1 MKHLNK
7 LVSEFVKDDIV
18 VLSIDLTVKEALEV
32 VRAKAPKGAIIY
44 FYVVDNKE
52 RLVGM
57 VSARDMLTA
66 SEDDLIKDL
75 YSNKIVSIK
84 ENETVY
90 DACELFLSH
99 KFLALP
105 VVDKQGHIK
114 GMLDISLFTEDIT
127 DLSNRKYSDD
137 AFELIGFKV
146 EQVQNATAFKVWRY
160 RFPWLLS
167 TIISGMLCALL
178 AQQFESTLVKSIV
191 LAFFLTLVLALGES
205 VSVQSM
211 TVTIKQLQYSNLT
224 FKWFFNA
231 FRKEVNSSLLLAI
244 SCSLAVLFVIA
255 LWMGFS
261 VSIYVIAFS
270 IMLSVLNASLV
281 GFTIPT
287 FLHGLKLD
295 PKLASGPLTLAITD
309 VCTLLIYFISAEIF
323 L

>member
-1 MKHLNK
+1 MRNLNK
-7 LVSEFVKDDIV
+7 LVSEFVKNDII
-18 VLSIDLTVKEALEV
+18 VLSLEMSVKEALEL
-32 VRAKAPKGAIIY
+32 VRTKTSKGAIIY
-44 FYVVDNKE
+44 FYVVDSNEK
-52 RLVGM
+52 LVGI
-57 VSARDMLTA
+57 VSARDILTA
-66 SEDDLIKDL
+66 SEDDLIKDI
-75 YSNKIVSIK
+75 YSKKLVSIK

-90 DACELFLSH
+90 RACELFLHH

-105 VVDKQGHIK
+105 VTDEQGHVK
-114 GMLDISLFTEDIT
+114 GVLDITLFTEDIT

-167 TIISGMLCALL
+167 TIVSGMLCALL
-178 AQQFESTLVKSIV
+178 AQQFEGTLVKSIV

-205 VSVQSM
+205 ISVQSM
-211 TVTIKQLQYSNLT
+211 TVTIKELQYSNLNL
-224 FKWFFNA
+224 KWFFNS
-231 FRKEVNSSLLLAI
+231 FRKEVKSSLLLAL

-261 VSIYVIAFS
+261 TSILVIAIS
-270 IMLSVLNASLV
+270 IFLSVLNASLV

-295 PKLASGPLTLAITD
+295 PKVASGPLTLAITD
-309 VCTLLIYFISAEIF
+309 LCTILIYFVSAEIF